1 MGSRDMSRWVFK
13 LTADPIC
20 PPLIPE
26 WYLSLLEFILFHL
39 FQSQFFHFL
48 KLILLTSNYLPLS
61 LVSRMD
67 CWLDSKLFLLS
78 IMLRTPDR
86 TSTSSS
92 HFPGFILHVYHCSFN
107 LINCSKVTAV
117 CARKYP
123 SCKIFGRY
131 PFFPRIRNLKIQNMD
146 TQRRLGDFPPQ

>member
-26 WYLSLLEFILFHL
+26 WYLSLLEFYIVSSVSKSVLPLPQTYSFDKQL
-39 FQSQFFHFL
+39 P
-48 KLILLTSNYLPLS
+48 PLS

-123 SCKIFGRY
+123 SCKIFGKY